1 MKDEKHTFFS
11 TPHSHTH
18 THTFFYSPHL
28 MPSWITLI
36 GPPDVALLSLSG
48 RIYHVLNY
56 SIAEDS
62 QLQIECSCLQCFLSV
77 RGLIKKKKT
86 FNMCNICNALTN

>member
-1 MKDEKHTFFS
+1 MEDEKHISFYT
-11 TPHSHTH
+11 TH
-18 THTFFYSPHL
+18 THNLFFYSPHL

-62 QLQIECSCLQCFLSV
+62 QLQIECSCLRCFLSV
-77 RGLIKKKKT
+77 RGLIKKKKRKT
-86 FNMCNICNALTN
+86 FDMCNICNALTN